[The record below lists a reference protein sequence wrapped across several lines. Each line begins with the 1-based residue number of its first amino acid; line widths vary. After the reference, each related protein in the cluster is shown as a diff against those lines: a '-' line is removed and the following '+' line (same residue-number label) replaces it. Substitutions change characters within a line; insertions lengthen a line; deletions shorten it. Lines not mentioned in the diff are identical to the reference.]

1 MTAFPLVVM
10 EGGSRDRGLQ
20 YGRAAGQC
28 IHRGLALYRGEFER
42 RGISWPQVEKICS
55 QASEHIARYDP
66 AIAIEIDAIAEGA
79 ELPVT
84 AILAINAR
92 TEVINA
98 RHYRKQPAPAECSGI
113 VALPEVTRDG
123 TVLHGQNWD
132 WLDAA
137 ADSTVV
143 LHIRDE
149 YGHEILGLA
158 EAGQVARCGMNSAG
172 LALTA
177 NGLHTDR
184 EGETEGV
191 CSPVIRRN
199 VLRQKTLGEAI
210 GVIMQ
215 SPRNYSHNFMLSHRD
230 GMAIDLETTPSDVFW
245 LKPRD
250 GLLIHTNH
258 FTSPAALASAVD
270 EGVRRSPD
278 SLVREMLIEGTLS
291 RRNGPIDPQTIMAA
305 FMDSTDAPYGVL
317 QPPKSEKTGVMEST
331 VATIIMEP
339 ARGRMWVSRQPYLA
353 QDFTEYAFS

>member
-1 MTAFPLVVM
+1 MTAFPLVTM
-10 EGGSRDRGLQ
+10 EGGPRDRGLQ
-20 YGRAAGQC
+20 YGRAAGDH
-28 IHRGLALYRGEFER
+28 IRRGLELYRGEFER
-42 RGISWPQVEKICS
+42 RGIFWPQVEAVCT
-55 QASEHIARYDP
+55 QAAEHIERYDQETNV
-66 AIAIEIDAIAEGA
+66 EIGAIAEGA
-79 ELPVT
+79 ELPVA

-98 RHYRKQPAPAECSGI
+98 RHYKTQPAPAECSGI

-149 YGHEILGLA
+149 KGHEILGLA
-158 EAGQVARCGMNSAG
+158 EAGQVARCGMNNAG

-184 EGETEGV
+184 EGETQGV

-210 GVIMQ
+210 GVIMK

-230 GMAIDLETTPSDVFW
+230 GMAIDLETTPEAVFW
-245 LKPRD
+245 LKPHE
-250 GLLIHTNH
+250 GILVHANH
-258 FTSPAALASAVD
+258 FTSPAALVGTVD

-278 SLVREMLIEGTLS
+278 SLVREMLIEGTLR
-291 RRNGPIDPQTIMAA
+291 RRNGPVDRQTIISA
-305 FMDSTDAPYGVL
+305 FMDAKDAPYGVL
-317 QPPKSEKTGVMEST
+317 QPPMAGKAGVMEST

-339 ARGRMWVSRQPYLA
+339 ARGRLWVCRQPYLT
-353 QDFTEYAFS
+353 QDFREYAFS

>member
-1 MTAFPLVVM
+1 M
-10 EGGSRDRGLQ
+10 
-20 YGRAAGQC
+20 
-28 IHRGLALYRGEFER
+28 
-42 RGISWPQVEKICS
+42 
-55 QASEHIARYDP
+55 
-66 AIAIEIDAIAEGA
+66 IEIAAIAEGA

-84 AILAINAR
+84 AIVAINAR

-98 RHYRKQPAPAECSGI
+98 RNYRNQPAPAECSGI
-113 VALPEVTRDG
+113 VALPDVTRDG

-137 ADSTVV
+137 AESTIV
-143 LHIRDE
+143 LHFRDE
-149 YGHEILGLA
+149 RDHEILGLA
-158 EAGQVARCGMNSAG
+158 EAGQVARCGMNNAG

-184 EGETEGV
+184 EGETQGV

-199 VLRQKTLGEAI
+199 VLLQKTLGEAI
-210 GVIMQ
+210 GVIMK

-250 GLLIHTNH
+250 GLLVHANH
-258 FTSPAALASAVD
+258 FTSPAALVSAVD

-278 SLVREMLIEGTLS
+278 SLVREMLIEGTLN
-291 RRNGPIDPQTIMAA
+291 RRSGPVDRQTIIDA

-317 QPPKSEKTGVMEST
+317 QPPRSEKAGVMEAT